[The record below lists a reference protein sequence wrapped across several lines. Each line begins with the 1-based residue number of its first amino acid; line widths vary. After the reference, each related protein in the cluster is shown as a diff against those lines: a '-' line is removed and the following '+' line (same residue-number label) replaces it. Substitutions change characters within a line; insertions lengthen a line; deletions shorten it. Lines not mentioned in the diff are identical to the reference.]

1 MIDVRLYLCFII
13 MTVIH
18 TRESNTYKALSCLYR
33 LTHKFTDNPPETPA
47 IVFVINFLIA
57 AVKRCGMHK
66 KKLDI
71 S

>member
-47 IVFVINFLIA
+47 IVFVINFLLA

-66 KKLDI
+66 
-71 S
+71 

>member
-66 KKLDI
+66 
-71 S
+71 

>member
-13 MTVIH
+13 IIIIMIH

-33 LTHKFTDNPPETPA
+33 LAHKFTDNPPETPA

-57 AVKRCGMHK
+57 SVKRCGVHK
-66 KKLDI
+66 
-71 S
+71 

>member
-33 LTHKFTDNPPETPA
+33 LAHKFTDNPPEIPA

-66 KKLDI
+66 
-71 S
+71 